1 MFPAGWKT
9 ANSLFLLLFIPF
21 LCFSQN
27 KAQLEKEKLDNISK
41 IKETEKIIEETKTK
55 KNATLGQLNL
65 INNELSARYNLI
77 ISIEE
82 EIHLLDNE
90 IAETEHVITAMEND
104 LKVLKEEYSKMIYIT
119 YKLNSN
125 ALDKLAFIFAAESF
139 NQFVMRIKYFKQ
151 YADVRQNQLEQ
162 IEKVKNSLSSQK
174 VKLSRKRREKNALLN
189 SKEVETENLNS
200 LKKEKNTVV
209 TELTH
214 KEKELKKELEE
225 TKKSI
230 KKLDKLIADLV
241 KREMER
247 AKKEAEEKAGKKGV
261 TVTPEV
267 ASISSSFAGN
277 IHRLPWPVGHGSIS
291 QHFGIQP
298 HPVLPNVD
306 IENLGVNILTL
317 RSEPVK
323 AVFPGKVMTVASVP
337 GMNTVVMI
345 QHGEY
350 FTVYARLK
358 PESVKVKTGDKV
370 EAKEELGEVYTDKN
384 NISELQFQIWKNS
397 DKLDPEQW
405 LYTK

>member
-1 MFPAGWKT
+1 MFPAGWKIVI
-9 ANSLFLLLFIPF
+9 SILLCLVPA

-27 KAQLEKEKLDNISK
+27 KSQLEKEKLDNINK
-41 IKETEKIIEETKTK
+41 IKETEKIIEETKTQ
-55 KNATLGQLNL
+55 KNATIGQLSL
-65 INNELSARYNLI
+65 INNELNARYNLI
-77 ISIEE
+77 SSIEQ
-82 EIHLLDNE
+82 EINLLDNE

-104 LKVLKEEYSKMIYIT
+104 LHALKEEYSKMIYIT

-125 ALDKLAFIFAAESF
+125 ALDKLTFIFAAESF
-139 NQFVMRIKYFKQ
+139 NQFVLRLKYFKQ
-151 YADVRQNQLEQ
+151 YAAMRQNQLEQ
-162 IEKVKNSLSSQK
+162 IEKVKNTLARQK
-174 VKLSRKRREKNALLN
+174 SRLSRKRKEKSGLLN
-189 SKEVETENLNS
+189 SKEVETENLNN

-209 TELTH
+209 KELTN
-214 KEKELKKELEE
+214 KEKDLKKELEE

-230 KKLDKLIADLV
+230 KKLDKLIADMV
-241 KREMER
+241 KKEMER
-247 AKKEAEEKAGKKGV
+247 AKREAEEKTGKKGV

-267 ASISSSFAGN
+267 ASVSSSFAGN
-277 IHRLPWPVGHGSIS
+277 VHKLPWPVAHGSIS

-306 IENLGVNILTL
+306 IENLGINILTL
-317 RSEPVK
+317 KSEPVR
-323 AVFPGKVMTVASVP
+323 AVFSGKIMMVASVP

-358 PESVKVKTGDKV
+358 PESVKVKTGDQV
-370 EAKEELGEVYTDKN
+370 IAKEEIGEVYTDKN
-384 NISELQFQIWKNS
+384 NISELQFQIWKNN

>member
-9 ANSLFLLLFIPF
+9 ANSLVLLLFIPF

-41 IKETEKIIEETKTK
+41 IKETEKIIEETKSK

-90 IAETEHVITAMEND
+90 IAETEHIITAMEND

-241 KREMER
+241 KKEMER

-267 ASISSSFAGN
+267 ASISSSFTGN

-317 RSEPVK
+317 KNEPVK

-370 EAKEELGEVYTDKN
+370 EAKEVLGEVYTDKN

>member
-1 MFPAGWKT
+1 MFRAGLKT
-9 ANSLFLLLFIPF
+9 ASSLLLLLLFPL

-41 IKETEKIIEETKTK
+41 IKETEKIIEETKTQ

-77 ISIEE
+77 TSIEQ
-82 EIHLLDNE
+82 EIHIIDNE
-90 IAETEHVITAMEND
+90 IVETEYIITAMEND
-104 LKVLKEEYSKMIYIT
+104 LHELKEEYSKMIYIT

-125 ALDKLAFIFAAESF
+125 ALDKLTFIFAAESF
-139 NQFVMRIKYFKQ
+139 NQFVMRIRYFQQ
-151 YADVRQNQLEQ
+151 YAEVRQNQLDQ
-162 IEKVKNSLSSQK
+162 IEKVKKTLTNQK
-174 VKLSRKRREKNALLN
+174 IKLNRKRREKNALLS
-189 SKEVETENLNS
+189 SKEVETDNLNH
-200 LKKEKNTVV
+200 LKEEKSTVV

-214 KEKELKKELEE
+214 KEKELKRELEE

-241 KREMER
+241 KKEMER
-247 AKKEAEEKAGKKGV
+247 AKREAEAKTGKKGV
-261 TVTPEV
+261 NVTPEV

-277 IHRLPWPVGHGSIS
+277 IHRLPWPVGHGSVS

-317 RSEPVK
+317 RNEPVK

-337 GMNTVVMI
+337 GMNSVVMI

-358 PESVKVKTGDKV
+358 PESIKVKTGDQV
-370 EAKEELGEVYTDKN
+370 NAKEEIGEVYTDKN

-397 DKLDPEQW
+397 DKLDPEEW